1 MKGFFK
7 YFVLIF
13 IGITF
18 INTVAIASAVDIS
31 YQLPG
36 TQAAS
41 FSNPCTTVINF
52 YYFALFISGILAFG
66 AIVWGGIK
74 YSISAGNPS
83 GQSEGLDWIKGA
95 ILGIILLAGSYFL
108 LNIINPTLVSCQM
121 PTLAPLPSSTAPTAP
136 TPTPTPGAT
145 STTPTATSTTP
156 NNASSN
162 SADDSNINYDSE
174 TSSIYTD

>member
-1 MKGFFK
+1 MKLPKKILLVLFEVIAVSLPV
-7 YFVLIF
+7 FVF
-13 IGITF
+13 AQT
-18 INTVAIASAVDIS
+18 TIS

>member
-1 MKGFFK
+1 MKFSAKPLFILFAVIAVSLPV
-7 YFVLIF
+7 FVF
-13 IGITF
+13 AQT
-18 INTVAIASAVDIS
+18 TIS

-121 PTLAPLPSSTAPTAP
+121 PTLAPLPSSTAPIA
-136 TPTPTPGAT
+136 PTPTPGAT

-162 SADDSNINYDSE
+162 SADDSNINYNSE

>member
-1 MKGFFK
+1 MKCFFK
-7 YFVLIF
+7 YFALIF
-13 IGITF
+13 IGIASISAIT
-18 INTVAIASAVDIS
+18 IASAVTIS

-41 FSNPCTTVINF
+41 LNNPCTSVINF

-95 ILGIILLAGSYFL
+95 VLGIVLLAGSYFL
-108 LNIINPTLVSCQM
+108 LNIINPTLVTCQM
-121 PTLAPLPSSTAPTAP
+121 PTLAPLPSSTAPIAP
-136 TPTPTPGAT
+136 TPGANPTPGATAT
-145 STTPTATSTTP
+145 STTPT
-156 NNASSN
+156 NASSDP
-162 SADDSNINYDSE
+162 SDDSSINYSE